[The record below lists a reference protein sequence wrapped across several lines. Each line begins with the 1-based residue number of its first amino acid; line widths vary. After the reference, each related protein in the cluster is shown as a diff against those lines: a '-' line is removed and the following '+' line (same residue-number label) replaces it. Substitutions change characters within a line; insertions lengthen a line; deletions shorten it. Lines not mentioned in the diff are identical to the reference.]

1 MFEYGAPIGR
11 RSALRRIS
19 LALGGIATAPLVPAL
34 LSGCRAGD
42 DYVYQTLNAD
52 QQRTLA
58 ALVDQIL
65 PRTDTPGAVD
75 AGVPGFVDL
84 MLTEWYAPEERDRFL
99 AGLADV
105 DAQAEGG
112 AFAALDA
119 EAQARF
125 VAALDARE
133 FTDPE
138 VPAADAADEDVAES
152 AQEGTYK
159 AGEEEEREVAGM
171 QGDLAAAQAEDE
183 RTAELPGDSTS
194 MGQREVNEQ
203 GNEVDAPSLAGAD
216 DGPSFYRQLKEL
228 TVAGYY
234 TSEAGATEELQ
245 YNAVMGR
252 YDPDVPLAEIGR
264 AWA

>member
-1 MFEYGAPIGR
+1 MFEYGTPIDR

-19 LALGGIATAPLVPAL
+19 LALGGIATAPLAPAL
-34 LSGCRAGD
+34 LSGCRTPGD
-42 DYVYQTLNAD
+42 AYAYQTLSGD

-65 PRTDTPGAVD
+65 PPTDTPGAAE
-75 AGVPGFVDL
+75 AGVPQFVDL
-84 MLTEWYAPEERDRFL
+84 MLTEWYAPEERDGFL
-99 AGLADV
+99 AALADV
-105 DAQAEGG
+105 DAGVEGG
-112 AFAALDA
+112 SFVALDPD
-119 EAQARF
+119 AQARF

-133 FTDPE
+133 FDDPE
-138 VPAADAADEDVAES
+138 VPAADAADGDVAES

-171 QGDLAAAQAEDE
+171 QGDLGAAQEEDE
-183 RTAELPGDSTS
+183 RTAEVPDD
-194 MGQREVNEQ
+194 EE
-203 GNEVDAPSLAGAD
+203 DAELVTGEGRAEAGAPAEK
-216 DGPSFYRQLKEL
+216 PSFYRQLKEL

>member
-1 MFEYGAPIGR
+1 MFEYGTPIGR

-34 LSGCRAGD
+34 LSGCRTGD

-58 ALVDQIL
+58 ALVDQII

-84 MLTEWYAPEERDRFL
+84 MLTDWYAPEERDAFL

-112 AFAALDA
+112 SFAALDP
-119 EAQARF
+119 EAQTRF
-125 VAALDARE
+125 VAALDAKT
-133 FTDPE
+133 FDSPE

-171 QGDLAAAQAEDE
+171 QGDLAAAQDDEE
-183 RTAELPGDSTS
+183 RTAELPD
-194 MGQREVNEQ
+194 EE
-203 GNEVDAPSLAGAD
+203 EEDAELITGEGTASAAAPD
-216 DGPSFYRQLKEL
+216 EPPPFYRQLKEL